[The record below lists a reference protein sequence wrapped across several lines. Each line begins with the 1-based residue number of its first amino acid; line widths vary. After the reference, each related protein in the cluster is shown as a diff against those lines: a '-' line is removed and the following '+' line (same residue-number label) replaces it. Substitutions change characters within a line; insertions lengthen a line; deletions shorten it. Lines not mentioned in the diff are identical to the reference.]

1 MTKYAADHAGALADL
16 AADGVAVS
24 FAYTVAGPY
33 TPDTDTAGAA
43 TTTTVTGSAVQ
54 VTPDRR
60 QFAALNLVEGR
71 TVALFFAPTTF
82 GSLPVLGSTFSFG
95 GETFVVRSVDPL
107 APAGTAI
114 AATIVGA
121 R

>member
-1 MTKYAADHAGALADL
+1 MASYAPDHAGALADL
-16 AADGVAVS
+16 AADGVAVTFTAHGGTHS
-24 FAYTVAGPY
+24 PSTGTVSAP
-33 TPDTDTAGAA
+33 
-43 TTTTVTGSAVQ
+43 TTTTVTGAAVQ

-71 TVALFFAPTTF
+71 TVALLFAPTTF
-82 GSLPVLGSTFSFG
+82 GSLPVLGASFSFG
-95 GETFVVRSVDPL
+95 GETFTVRSVEPL